1 MPLDVPTLM
10 PLDVPTLMVM
20 GGFVAI
26 CAGAVLIG
34 SWRLNQNSQTLL
46 FWGSGS
52 LLSGVGVVALML
64 GLHWQEP
71 LLLVAANLLLALAH
85 GLLWKGARA
94 FEGKP
99 APLAMLLVG
108 PALVALAG
116 ALMSSTIGALC
127 LVVNAAYLYAAAVS
141 FWYAREPLLPARWPM
156 ILYVALHGSVMVL
169 GAISSFTVV
178 SPHAPPL
185 MSLFG
190 IIHFENILFA
200 VGTATSLVALVK
212 GRSEAAAKL
221 SANIDSLTGIA
232 NRAAF
237 MLAAE
242 NLLARCRHDS
252 APVSV
257 VMFDLDAF
265 KRINDSHGH
274 AVGDAVIRKFCEVA
288 SAAIRHNDVFGRLG
302 GEEFAVVLGRSSIE
316 PATVRAERIRVAFA
330 ESCDRIRDH
339 YVNATVSG
347 GVAAS
352 CDAEITLAELLERA
366 DEALYR
372 AKAAGRNRVKRADT
386 PAQDRAASDVIR
398 VA

>member
-1 MPLDVPTLM
+1 M

-34 SWRLNQNSQTLL
+34 SGRLNHNARPLII
-46 FWGSGS
+46 WGSGG
-52 LLSGVGVVALML
+52 LISGVGVVSLML
-64 GLHWQEP
+64 GLHWHEP
-71 LLLVAANLLLALAH
+71 VLLVAANLLLALAH

-108 PALVALAG
+108 PGLVALAG
-116 ALMSSTIGALC
+116 ALMPGTIGAVC

-141 FWYAREPLLPARWPM
+141 FWHAREPRLPARWPM
-156 ILYVALHGSVMVL
+156 ILFVALHGSVMTL
-169 GAISSFTVV
+169 GAISSFTVA

-185 MSLFG
+185 LSLFG

-200 VGTATSLVALVK
+200 VGTATSLVALIK
-212 GRSEAAAKL
+212 GRSEAEAKL

-242 NLLARCRHDS
+242 KLLARCRYDNV
-252 APVSV
+252 PVSA
-257 VMFDLDAF
+257 VMFDLDGF

-274 AVGDAVIRKFCEVA
+274 AIGDAVIRKFCEVA
-288 SAAIRHNDVFGRLG
+288 SAAIRHTDVFGRLG

-330 ESCDRIRDH
+330 ESADRVRDRA
-339 YVNATVSG
+339 VSATVSG

-352 CDAEITLAELLERA
+352 HDAEITLAALLEQA
-366 DEALYR
+366 DAALYR
-372 AKAAGRNRVKRADT
+372 AKAAGRNCVRRADKPT
-386 PAQDRAASDVIR
+386 LGRAGSDVIR